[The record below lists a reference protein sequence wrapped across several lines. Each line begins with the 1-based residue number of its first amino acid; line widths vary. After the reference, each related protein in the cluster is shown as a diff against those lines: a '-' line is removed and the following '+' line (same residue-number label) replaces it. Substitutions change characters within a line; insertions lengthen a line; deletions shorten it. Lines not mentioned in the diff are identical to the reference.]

1 MKATFLLIFTV
12 GFFLLFASSC
22 RNPSPVGPVPP
33 NFQLNQNFPNPFTD
47 STTVQYGVPADASG
61 EHLVL
66 QVFDAQKAL
75 VRTLENAVNHPS
87 GTFQVS
93 WDGRDAT
100 FQRVPPGLYIVE
112 LRSGELWNVDGGMD
126 GVYGRIIAVR
136 K

>member
-1 MKATFLLIFTV
+1 MKAPFLLIFTA
-12 GFFLLFASSC
+12 GFFLLFSSSC

-33 NFQLNQNFPNPFTD
+33 NFQLKQNFPNPFTD
-47 STTVQYGVPADASG
+47 STTVEYGVPTNASG
-61 EHLVL
+61 EHLIL

-100 FQRVPPGLYIVE
+100 YQRVPPGLYVIE
-112 LRSGELWNVDGGMD
+112 LRSGELWNIDGGMD